1 MRLKDAGKISDP
13 ALQKKAERLLA
24 LIEKDARNLIESI
37 IIKLEKGG
45 DFEKLAKKY
54 CSRCHV
60 IGDYNRLGGIDSTPS
75 FPGLARRSDF
85 LERFQTFYQRRPHPV
100 FVRIPGVARWSKAH
114 PYAEPFTVTFE
125 RIDDL
130 IAYVRTLRDKPRPKR
145 RRRR

>member
-1 MRLKDAGKISDP
+1 MGSQAIAGVLMVMVMVAASG
-13 ALQKKAERLLA
+13 AHAEGA
-24 LIEKDARNLIESI
+24 AAE
-37 IIKLEKGG
+37 G
-45 DFEKLAKKY
+45 EKLAKKY